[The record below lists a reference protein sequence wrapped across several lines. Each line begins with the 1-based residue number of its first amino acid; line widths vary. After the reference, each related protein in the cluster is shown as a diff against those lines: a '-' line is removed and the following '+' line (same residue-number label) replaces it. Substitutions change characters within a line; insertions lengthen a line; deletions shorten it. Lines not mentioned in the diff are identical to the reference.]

1 MTNKI
6 VDISDEI
13 YRELGEP
20 SDLSY
25 ASIAFWLRTNIGDL
39 NILINKKF
47 YIIDTT
53 LEIGILEGSGDVFGD
68 LEKSIFKMIY
78 SVHYYERLFRNA
90 LGAASTDSTLEINQN
105 GFMARKINKNEL
117 AKTYAQLRKQIA
129 DELEAEDLNA
139 GRIRLADLDDGD
151 EFYDIKGRGK
161 KKKKGNKRTR
171 EQQQDLQIEK
181 KTQITDAY
189 TTYK

>member
-20 SDLSY
+20 SDLSH

-47 YIIDTT
+47 YITDNT
-53 LEIGILEGSGDVFGD
+53 LEIGILEDSGDVFGN

-78 SVHYYERLFRNA
+78 SIHYYERLFRNA
-90 LGAASTDSTLEINQN
+90 LGAASLDTVLSVTDDGSTVV
-105 GFMARKINKNEL
+105 KINKNEL
-117 AKTYAQLRKQIA
+117 AKTYAQLRNQISDELTALTKNYNLNEVRPLQVAGDDIIA
-129 DELEAEDLNA
+129 DPNYPYSNGGGSIIRNLEN
-139 GRIRLADLDDGD
+139 G
-151 EFYDIKGRGK
+151 
-161 KKKKGNKRTR
+161 
-171 EQQQDLQIEK
+171 
-181 KTQITDAY
+181 
-189 TTYK
+189 

>member
-6 VDISDEI
+6 VDVADEV

-20 SDLSY
+20 SDLSL

-47 YIIDTT
+47 YITDNT

-90 LGAASTDSTLEINQN
+90 LGAASTDSTIEIDQN
-105 GFMARKINKNEL
+105 GFRAKRVNKNEL
-117 AKTYAQLRKQIA
+117 AKTYSDLRKQIVS
-129 DELEAEDLNA
+129 ELDILTRNYNLNEAKPLQVA
-139 GRIRLADLDDGD
+139 GDDTI
-151 EFYDIKGRGK
+151 EAPGRSYSYSR
-161 KKKKGNKRTR
+161 N
-171 EQQQDLQIEK
+171 IESL
-181 KTQITDAY
+181 
-189 TTYK
+189 

>member
-1 MTNKI
+1 MTYKI

-20 SDLSY
+20 SDLSL
-25 ASIAFWLRTNIGDL
+25 ASVAFWLRTNIGDL

-47 YIIDTT
+47 YIIDST
-53 LEIGILEGSGDVFGD
+53 LEVGIPTDSGDDFGD
-68 LEKSIFKMIY
+68 IEKSIFKMLY
-78 SVHYYERLFRNA
+78 VMHYYERLFRNA

-129 DELEAEDLNA
+129 DELQVLTKNYNLNEARPMQVA
-139 GRIRLADLDDGD
+139 GDDIYEEGNRPYNYNSYIRNL
-151 EFYDIKGRGK
+151 ENI
-161 KKKKGNKRTR
+161 
-171 EQQQDLQIEK
+171 
-181 KTQITDAY
+181 
-189 TTYK
+189 